1 MRFFQ
6 QLKFQFTDQQGPL
19 RPAASNKTRYPNAN
33 NLDNRRNNLPPIEDA
48 WPDDRPASPDGKVT
62 KTMPLH
68 SSGMFGKLLTRQ
80 RTVKMLALSS
90 FLVVLLHGLGLIWL
104 WLPAEQIAPARPIAM
119 EVTIIPVSAP
129 KPKIAPPP
137 PPPPVPA
144 KTKPSP
150 KKTQP
155 KPTLKKAPAAQEPT
169 DFASKQ
175 AVFEAQA
182 VTQNTT
188 TTATSNL
195 APPTKIEPFIE
206 ANISADYSENPTPA
220 YPSLAK
226 SMGWQG
232 KVMLKVQVSEEGLS
246 AAVEIER
253 SSGYEILDE
262 SAVEAIKQW
271 RFTPA
276 KRGETPIASS
286 VIVPIIFTLQDQ
298 EQS

>member
-6 QLKFQFTDQQGPL
+6 QIKFQFTDQQEAL
-19 RPAASNKTRYPNAN
+19 RPTASDKTRYPATHS
-33 NLDNRRNNLPPIEDA
+33 LDNRHHNLPPLGDV
-48 WPDDRPASPDGKVT
+48 WPDDRPASSNSKLT
-62 KTMPLH
+62 KTMTLR
-68 SSGMFGKLLTRQ
+68 SSGMFGKLLTKQ

-104 WLPAEQIAPARPIAM
+104 CLPAEQLAPARPIAM

-129 KPKIAPPP
+129 KPKLAPPP
-137 PPPPVPA
+137 PPPPAPA
-144 KTKPSP
+144 KVKPAP

-155 KPTLKKAPAAQEPT
+155 KPALKKAPAVQEPT
-169 DFASKQ
+169 DFSSKQ

-188 TTATSNL
+188 TAATADL

-206 ANISADYSENPTPA
+206 ANISADYSENPTPD

-276 KRGETPIASS
+276 KHGETPIASS